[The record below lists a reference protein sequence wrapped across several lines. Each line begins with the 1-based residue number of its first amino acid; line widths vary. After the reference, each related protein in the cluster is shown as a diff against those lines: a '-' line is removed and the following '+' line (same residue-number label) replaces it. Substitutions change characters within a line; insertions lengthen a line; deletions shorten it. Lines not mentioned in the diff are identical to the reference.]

1 MEISE
6 CISLT
11 NEFSITKMFLQEGDF
26 VPYTNGGMSEERTM
40 KIIRKKKDVLFD
52 MVVSTFFKKA
62 E

>member
-1 MEISE
+1 
-6 CISLT
+6 
-11 NEFSITKMFLQEGDF
+11 MFLQEGDF

-62 E
+62 ERLSCTFAKSLSCI